1 MKRKGCIHM
10 KKLATMAM
18 AILAAACMA
27 VSVSAADFTPSVTG
41 KEAPDVVPVQTE
53 DGKDAVALI
62 KDKDGKEVQ
71 GVTTDNLLVT
81 PLAKADNA
89 PADVAQ
95 QLNAAYDQI
104 KGAATLDKLV
114 PDISKVLEK
123 LPGKPAVGDLV
134 VRDLFDVKLG
144 DAEKA
149 LLKDGAYVEIRF
161 KVGIAKDAAI
171 VCLHNVSGT
180 EWEVIDPSR
189 VVNNGDG
196 TVTVSF
202 NSLSP
207 IAFAVQT
214 SGGSTTKPSDKP
226 VGPAE
231 TGERGISP
239 AVLWVGAAALVVV
252 AGIAAFEVKK
262 SRSKKTVK

>member
-1 MKRKGCIHM
+1 M
-10 KKLATMAM
+10 KKLAAMAT

-41 KEAPDVVPVQTE
+41 KEAPDIVPVQTQ
-53 DGKDAVALI
+53 DGKEAAALI
-62 KDKDGKEVQ
+62 KGADGKEIQ
-71 GVTTDNLLVT
+71 GVSADNILVT
-81 PLAKADNA
+81 PVAKTDEA
-89 PADVAQ
+89 PADVSQ
-95 QLNAAYDQI
+95 QLNAAYEQI
-104 KGAATLDKLV
+104 KAAATLDKLV
-114 PDISKVLEK
+114 PNIADALDK
-123 LPGKPAVGDLV
+123 LPGKPAVSDLV

-149 LLKDGAYVEIRF
+149 LLKDGAYVDIRF
-161 KVGIAKDAAI
+161 KVSLAKDDVI
-171 VCLHNVSGT
+171 VCLHNVGGT
-180 EWEVIDPSR
+180 EWEVIDPSK

-214 SGGSTTKPSDKP
+214 SDGGSTTKPSDKP

-239 AVLWVGAAALVVV
+239 AVLWVGAAALAVV
-252 AGIAAFEVKK
+252 AVITVIEVKK
-262 SRSKKTVK
+262 SKSKKAVK

>member
-1 MKRKGCIHM
+1 M
-10 KKLATMAM
+10 KKLATMAT

-41 KEAPDVVPVQTE
+41 KEAPDVVPVQTQ
-53 DGKDAVALI
+53 DGQEAVALI
-62 KDKDGKEVQ
+62 KGADGKEIK
-71 GVTTDNLLVT
+71 GVTMDKLLIT
-81 PLAKADNA
+81 PVAKADEA

-104 KGAATLDKLV
+104 KAAATLDKLV
-114 PDISKVLEK
+114 PDIAGVLEK
-123 LPGKPAVGDLV
+123 LPGKPAVDDLV
-134 VRDLFDVKLG
+134 VRDLFDVTLG
-144 DAEKA
+144 DEEKA
-149 LLKDGAYVEIRF
+149 LLKDGNYVDIRF
-161 KVGIAKDAAI
+161 KVGIAKDD
-171 VCLHNVSGT
+171 VLLCLHNVSGT
-180 EWEVIDPSR
+180 EWEVIDPSK

-214 SGGSTTKPSDKP
+214 SEGGSTTQPSDKP

-262 SRSKKTVK
+262 SRSKKAVK